1 MPPRSVYATPGQI
14 GLGEFGSVPN
24 DQEHG
29 GLTVVMVARTA
40 ATSNFMAPGFG
51 YLTVLNG
58 KRGGGKPE
66 RGLFF
71 VRAPPSSAGRR
82 FENTSDGL
90 VVKGLTVTTEQ
101 Q

>member
-1 MPPRSVYATPGQI
+1 MALYMLPRSVYATPGQI

-29 GLTVVMVARTA
+29 GLTVVTVARTA

-71 VRAPPSSAGRR
+71 VRALLRLPDDASKILPPRH
-82 FENTSDGL
+82 
-90 VVKGLTVTTEQ
+90 
-101 Q
+101 